1 MAYAEF
7 TDRTG
12 RSWRVWHTRPILS
25 EVLNALPEAWKDGW
39 LTFESGDE
47 KRRLAPVPA
56 GWERL
61 PPKRLELLCRVAE
74 PAPLSPGAHDLVR
87 GEEKGPD

>member
-7 TDRTG
+7 TDRAG
-12 RSWRVWHTRPILS
+12 KSWRVWYTRPRLS
-25 EVLNALPEAWKDGW
+25 EVLTILPEDWKEGW

-47 KRRLAPVPA
+47 KRRLAPVPT

-61 PPKRLELLCRVAE
+61 SPQRLELLCRVAE
-74 PAPLSPGAHDLVR
+74 PTPLSPSAHDVLR
-87 GEEKGPD
+87 REERRAE

>member
-7 TDRTG
+7 TDRVG
-12 RSWRVWHTRPILS
+12 KQWRVWHTRPLS
-25 EVLNALPEAWKDGW
+25 AALTTLPEAWKEGW

-56 GWERL
+56 GWEHL
-61 PPKRLELLCRVAE
+61 TPEQLEMLCQVAE
-74 PAPLSPGAHDLVR
+74 PTALSPRAHDPLR
-87 GEEKGPD
+87 RDERSAE